1 LSLESLSILGF
12 IHRSGIRIVASA
24 LANIANVVVRLAG
37 LRRQFAHEDALARH
51 VARGGA
57 AVASR
62 PTASMRRKFDIAL
75 ETRHGHEVYTLAP
88 RSGSPSG
95 HVVYLHGGAYVNPI
109 SRWHWAFI
117 ARLADRLGMT
127 FTVPL
132 YPRAPTHD
140 CAAASAFLLS
150 VYRDLVLAH
159 DAAGLVVMGDSA
171 GGGLTLSLALQ
182 ARAANLPGPAG
193 LVLVS
198 PWLDVAMSDPAQE
211 EIERIDP
218 LLMRPGLA
226 AAGRWY
232 AGALPAHDPRVSPI
246 HGELGGLPPTL
257 LYCGTRDILLSDA
270 RRLVA
275 RAAAEGVDVEYHEA
289 PGLMHVYPLMVF
301 PESRRAQE
309 RIVGFV
315 REAVAGGQSGSED
328 VSVSPALRSA
338 S

>member
-1 LSLESLSILGF
+1 MRVLPSF
-12 IHRSGIRIVASA
+12 VANAAAIVA
-24 LANIANVVVRLAG
+24 RLTG
-37 LRRQFAHEDALARH
+37 QRRQFAHEDALARH

-62 PTASMRRKFDIAL
+62 PTASMRRKFDITL
-75 ETRHGHEVYTLAP
+75 ETCHGHEVYTLAP
-88 RSGSPSG
+88 RTQPSRG

-117 ARLADRLGMT
+117 ARLVDKLGIT

-132 YPRAPTHD
+132 YPRAPQHD
-140 CAAASAFLLS
+140 CVAASNFLLS
-150 VYRDLVLAH
+150 VYRDLVASR
-159 DAAGLVVMGDSA
+159 DASDLVVMGDSA
-171 GGGLTLSLALQ
+171 GGGLTMSLALQ
-182 ARAANLPGPAG
+182 ARAANLPAPAG

-257 LYCGTRDILLSDA
+257 LFCGTRDILLSDA
-270 RRLVA
+270 RRLAA
-275 RAAAEGVDVEYHEA
+275 RAAAEGVEVEYHEA

-309 RIVGFV
+309 RIVSFV
-315 REAVAGGQSGSED
+315 REAIASGQSGSGD
-328 VSVSPALRSA
+328 MSVSPALRSA